1 MGDGLSMVIMET
13 ALHIPRA
20 MVSAKGSECV
30 FICGPLVQAKTGSSS
45 VAPPQGGCL
54 RTSFALMCLER
65 PLGLSEQVLEGEAE
79 ESAGWVC
86 TLTDN
91 FAPV

>member
-1 MGDGLSMVIMET
+1 MVVMET

-20 MVSAKGSECV
+20 MVTAKGSECV
-30 FICGPLVQAKTGSSS
+30 FICGPLVQAEVRQAALLG

-54 RTSFALMCLER
+54 RTTFALMYLEG
-65 PLGLSEQVLEGEAE
+65 PLGLGLSEQVLEGEAE
-79 ESAGWVC
+79 ESVGWVC